1 MCDKTS
7 ADSFFDAL
15 RKRVRAEGKG
25 PDIDILVA
33 NAGSIE
39 QGETLLDF
47 ALKAVRGAFETN
59 VFGNLNL
66 VRAYLA
72 PEAPAIPMQAIPPGN
87 GKIVLNVSTAVM
99 HMRSPGHS
107 VYSSSKLAFTHM
119 MKHLQWEVD
128 QLPGAP
134 VRIHSFNPGV
144 IFTPGA
150 RKTGASEEILAHFPF
165 DDGSLPEGFAV
176 WLASPAAAFL
186 KGRFVWSSWDVEEL
200 VAMKHKLE
208 EDPEFCQM
216 TVKGL

>member
-1 MCDKTS
+1 MTGQAKDVST
-7 ADSFFDAL
+7 
-15 RKRVRAEGKG
+15 
-25 PDIDILVA
+25 
-33 NAGSIE
+33 
-39 QGETLLDF
+39 
-47 ALKAVRGAFETN
+47 
-59 VFGNLNL
+59 
-66 VRAYLA
+66 
-72 PEAPAIPMQAIPPGN
+72 AIPPGN

-119 MKHLQWEVD
+119 TKHLQWEVD

-186 KGRFVWSSWDVEEL
+186 KGRFAWSSWDVEEL
-200 VAMKHKLE
+200 VAMKHKVE